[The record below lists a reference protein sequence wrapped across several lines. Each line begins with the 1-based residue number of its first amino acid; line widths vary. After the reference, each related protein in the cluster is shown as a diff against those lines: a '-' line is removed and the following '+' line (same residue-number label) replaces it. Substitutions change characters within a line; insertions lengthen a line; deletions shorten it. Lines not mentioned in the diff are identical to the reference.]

1 MKKLTVKEL
10 LALKGARKAVLS
22 CAFDKWTARACAQ
35 AGMDLILTWA
45 QETGT
50 LEEMLIN
57 LQVVRK
63 AAPDLLLGVGIPKKL
78 AYISEEEAARCA
90 LLAQEYGADIIYSSG
105 MTIKSFEGL
114 ARRGIPCVGHV
125 GYLPVRD
132 TWLGGAR
139 AVGKTAEEAKLVYDA
154 VKEFES
160 AGCIGVEME
169 LVPMQVAR
177 TITQN
182 TSLLTFSMGSGPD
195 CDGQFLFS
203 CDVLGAHN
211 EHYPRHAKRYA
222 SIYDDAVAALQ
233 QYRADVL
240 SGHYPQDENNVQM
253 EEREYDA
260 FINGIHGL

>member
-1 MKKLTVKEL
+1 MKKLTVKEF
-10 LALKGARKAVLS
+10 LAFKGVRKAVLS
-22 CAFDKWTARACAQ
+22 CAFDKWTAQACAQ
-35 AGMDLILTWA
+35 AGMDLLLTWA
-45 QETGT
+45 HETGT
-50 LEEMLIN
+50 MEEMLIN

-63 AAPDLLLGVGIPKKL
+63 AAPNLLLGVGIPKRL
-78 AYISEEEAARCA
+78 SYISEEEAARCA
-90 LLAQEYGADIIYSSG
+90 LLALDYGADIIYSSG
-105 MTIKSFEGL
+105 MAIKSFEGL

-139 AVGKTAEEAKLVYDA
+139 AVGKTAEEAKHVYDA

-160 AGCIGVEME
+160 AGCIAVEME
-169 LVPMQVAR
+169 LVPVLAAK

-203 CDVLGAHN
+203 CDILGTHN
-211 EHYPRHAKRYA
+211 DHYPRHAKQ
-222 SIYDDAVAALQ
+222 YDFLYEHAVEALK

-240 SGHYPQDENNVQM
+240 SGQYPQDENSIPM
-253 EEREYDA
+253 EEREYRA
-260 FINGIHGL
+260 FMEGIQGS